1 MTTKRPVAAV
11 AVALAISMAG
21 CGGGSLGPSGNSA
34 VSPGPPPSL
43 PGTPGHFDDGIVSFE
58 QATQDR
64 PSASPIRI
72 RCAA

>member
-1 MTTKRPVAAV
+1 
-11 AVALAISMAG
+11 
-21 CGGGSLGPSGNSA
+21 
-34 VSPGPPPSL
+34 L